1 MIDFYTWDTPNG
13 RKVHIMLEEC
23 GLDYTAH
30 GINIGAGAQHA
41 PAFLKLSP
49 NNRIPALTDG
59 GLTLFES
66 GAILFYLAEKTGRF
80 FGPDRYI
87 TMQWL
92 MFQMGGIGP
101 MFGQA
106 NHFNNLDEKIPYAL
120 KRYTDE
126 SLRLIKVVEGA
137 LKDQDYLAGEYTIAD
152 MATWPWLNSAMNAG
166 FITARSAPATFDYI
180 DRIGGRDAVDKA
192 IDASEELADRVRAEG
207 A

>member
-13 RKVHIMLEEC
+13 HKVHIMLEEC

-30 GINIGAGAQHA
+30 GINIGAGAQHT
-41 PAFLKLSP
+41 PEFLKLSP
-49 NNRIPALTDG
+49 NNRIPAITDG
-59 GLTLFES
+59 DITLFES

-80 FGPDRYI
+80 MGPDRYV

-92 MFQMGGIGP
+92 MFQMGGLGP
-101 MFGQA
+101 MMGQA
-106 NHFNNLDEKIPYAL
+106 YHFMNLEEQNPYGV

-137 LKDQDYLAGEYTIAD
+137 LQDQDYLAGEYSIAD
-152 MATWPWLNSAMNAG
+152 MASWPWLSAAMNAG
-166 FITARSAPATFDYI
+166 MITAQSAPATFDYI
-180 DRIGGRDAVDKA
+180 DRIGQRDAVDKA
-192 IDASEELADRVRAEG
+192 IDASEELAVKVRAEG